1 MSQKQTPSAT
11 GSDQTTGTVQVVLVD
26 NDILALK
33 MLREI
38 MSAWP
43 RVAITWTEHNGSDAF
58 DHYRQCESGI
68 RDLPD
73 LFITDI
79 SMRGLSGVDMSR
91 AIRYANGTM
100 PILGIT
106 SYEPTQF
113 YHDAADAGMQAVI
126 GKNELSALKSII
138 MEVAD
143 TGALAVRPPFEVP
156 GRAHL
161 RIRQEGLPF
170 ILSLSQQEKQ
180 VLILSAQG
188 YTVPQ
193 IADRMCRAV
202 DTVKTYKRALF
213 ERLGVRSITEALT
226 VAANQ
231 GLL

>member
-1 MSQKQTPSAT
+1 MSQQQTPSAT

-79 SMRGLSGVDMSR
+79 SMHGLSGVDMSR
-91 AIRYANGTM
+91 AIRYTNGTM

-106 SYEPTQF
+106 VVV
-113 YHDAADAGMQAVI
+113 H
-126 GKNELSALKSII
+126 
-138 MEVAD
+138 
-143 TGALAVRPPFEVP
+143 
-156 GRAHL
+156 
-161 RIRQEGLPF
+161 PF
-170 ILSLSQQEKQ
+170 IRADP
-180 VLILSAQG
+180 VL
-188 YTVPQ
+188 P
-193 IADRMCRAV
+193 
-202 DTVKTYKRALF
+202 
-213 ERLGVRSITEALT
+213 
-226 VAANQ
+226 
-231 GLL
+231 

>member
-1 MSQKQTPSAT
+1 MSQQQTPSAT

-91 AIRYANGTM
+91 AIRYTNGTM

-143 TGALAVRPPFEVP
+143 TGARRPTALRGTGAGASAHPAGRPAVHPLAESA
-156 GRAHL
+156 GKAGAHHVFA
-161 RIRQEGLPF
+161 RI
-170 ILSLSQQEKQ
+170 
-180 VLILSAQG
+180 
-188 YTVPQ
+188 
-193 IADRMCRAV
+193 
-202 DTVKTYKRALF
+202 
-213 ERLGVRSITEALT
+213 
-226 VAANQ
+226 
-231 GLL
+231 